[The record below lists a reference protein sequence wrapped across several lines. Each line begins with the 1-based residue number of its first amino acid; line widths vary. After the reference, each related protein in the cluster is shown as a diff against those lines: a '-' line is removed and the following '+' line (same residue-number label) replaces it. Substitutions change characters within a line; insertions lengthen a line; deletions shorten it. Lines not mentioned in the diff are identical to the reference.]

1 MAVLTAGQ
9 RIRLDRPNTPQV
21 GDVYLYKA
29 EVGAPV
35 IRGFLIVNLSSATV
49 LAQWQGGQPNS
60 SAQYN
65 AQIGAYEAVAQPTTN
80 SDGAGAREIYVFST
94 SATAE
99 FLLSLYDDPVS
110 IFFKA
115 NPATVPTAAA
125 VKLEDGAT
133 AGRYALVSAAGALL
147 TSITGAVSSDV
158 SDRAGRLL
166 GVVASITSPVDISDR
181 AGRLLGVIASITNA
195 VTVAS
200 ITAALPAGANLLGRT
215 GPDNGALTDRSG
227 TITTGG
233 TRQQAAA
240 SNAARKF
247 IEIGNPNANV
257 GSGGESLWY
266 SLVGNAAVNGQGSVE
281 LTPGGVARY
290 DSQFIPTSAID
301 VVAATTGHKFYCVE
315 A

>member
-94 SATAE
+94 SDTAE

-147 TSITGAVSSDV
+147 TSITGAV
-158 SDRAGRLL
+158 
-166 GVVASITSPVDISDR
+166 
-181 AGRLLGVIASITNA
+181 
-195 VTVAS
+195 
-200 ITAALPAGANLLGRT
+200 
-215 GPDNGALTDRSG
+215 
-227 TITTGG
+227 
-233 TRQQAAA
+233 
-240 SNAARKF
+240 
-247 IEIGNPNANV
+247 
-257 GSGGESLWY
+257 
-266 SLVGNAAVNGQGSVE
+266 
-281 LTPGGVARY
+281 
-290 DSQFIPTSAID
+290 
-301 VVAATTGHKFYCVE
+301 
-315 A
+315 